1 MPLPP
6 DTNTGITERQAS
18 RIRDI
23 QLTTIEKN
31 PGPPVKCP
39 TCKKIIKDRSEYSV
53 WCAFGGWVHLRCTRL
68 KSTAEYR
75 EGFECELCSWCQGRW
90 GVTSGR
96 EGVLASVAAPQSQPD
111 RTQIGEGGRIWEGGE
126 GVLATVAAP
135 LAQPGGNRSSGR
147 EGVLASVAA
156 PLAQPE
162 GGEGR
167 VRGPHLGERGFW
179 P

>member
-6 DTNTGITERQAS
+6 NTNTGITERQAS

-39 TCKKIIKDRSEYSV
+39 TCKKNINDRSQYSV

-96 EGVLASVAAPQSQPD
+96 EGVLASVAAPLSQPD
-111 RTQIGEGGRIWEGGE
+111 RTQIGEGGRIWEGERGFWPQLPLPWLNP
-126 GVLATVAAP
+126 GVIGH
-135 LAQPGGNRSSGR
+135 Q
-147 EGVLASVAA
+147 
-156 PLAQPE
+156 
-162 GGEGR
+162 
-167 VRGPHLGERGFW
+167 GERGFW